1 MVDVQTKQ
9 KFKKVFRRRQKN
21 AAEFSRQADEQIDRF
36 LISRFERL
44 VFVRRFVALWCGLFI
59 VLLVVGVLQL
69 RALGNYYQTLKPVAG
84 GIYSEGVVGTF
95 TNANPIYVTSAAD
108 SSVSHLVFSSL
119 FKYNKNNILVGDLAT
134 GWSLSANQTRYSVHL
149 RHGVS
154 WHDGQPFTA
163 ADVVFTYQTIQDPEA
178 QSSLYS
184 SWQNIKVSQ
193 QGNYT
198 VNFDLPNP
206 LSSFPYS
213 LTNGIIPA
221 HAFKNILPIQMRS
234 ALFNESP
241 VGTGPFEW
249 KYVEV
254 TGEKSANTEQHVT
267 LAAYDHYWN
276 GHPALDGI
284 NLTTFS
290 DERHMTSAFNKKQIN
305 AMDGLDSVPTN
316 LKSDKSVHIYNVPL
330 TSEVMAFLNNS
341 NPILADANVRK
352 AMVSGINTQKVR
364 SQLQYP
370 VVAANE
376 PLLAGQLG
384 YDPTVQQLPFSQAV
398 AEQLLTQNGW
408 ANTGGVLT
416 KNALPMQFTMAAADT
431 PDYAQVAQELQRQW
445 AQLGIKVTVHY
456 YSTNDLQ
463 NTIIANHAYDI
474 LLYGISIGVDPDVFA
489 YWDGSQASLSS
500 QGHLNLSEYKSQAA
514 NQALEGARTRVDPTL
529 RAIKYKE
536 FLTAWSSDAPAL
548 ALYQPNFL
556 YVSRGQVFNFNDKQ
570 INNNADRF
578 DNVSQWMIRQ
588 RRQAL

>member
-1 MVDVQTKQ
+1 M
-9 KFKKVFRRRQKN
+9 
-21 AAEFSRQADEQIDRF
+21 
-36 LISRFERL
+36 
-44 VFVRRFVALWCGLFI
+44 
-59 VLLVVGVLQL
+59 
-69 RALGNYYQTLKPVAG
+69 
-84 GIYSEGVVGTF
+84 
-95 TNANPIYVTSAAD
+95 
-108 SSVSHLVFSSL
+108 
-119 FKYNKNNILVGDLAT
+119 
-134 GWSLSANQTRYSVHL
+134 
-149 RHGVS
+149 
-154 WHDGQPFTA
+154 
-163 ADVVFTYQTIQDPEA
+163 
-178 QSSLYS
+178 
-184 SWQNIKVSQ
+184 
-193 QGNYT
+193 
-198 VNFDLPNP
+198 
-206 LSSFPYS
+206 
-213 LTNGIIPA
+213 
-221 HAFKNILPIQMRS
+221 
-234 ALFNESP
+234 
-241 VGTGPFEW
+241 
-249 KYVEV
+249 
-254 TGEKSANTEQHVT
+254 
-267 LAAYDHYWN
+267 
-276 GHPALDGI
+276 
-284 NLTTFS
+284 
-290 DERHMTSAFNKKQIN
+290 
-305 AMDGLDSVPTN
+305 
-316 LKSDKSVHIYNVPL
+316 
-330 TSEVMAFLNNS
+330 NNS